1 MSPCLD
7 GRYRST
13 QSAAISDTGTF
24 ATTSFRNNSSS
35 SGVQRTFLFFDTR
48 RSLISPSPSARARP
62 GGGDFGGATEA
73 AKGSR
78 GSDPRLLGL
87 TMGWLLDRTLGSD
100 PVHQGSSMPEGQT
113 NPQLHNTIPQQVRQI
128 ETA

>member
-62 GGGDFGGATEA
+62 GGGGFGGATEA
-73 AKGSR
+73 AIVLHAASR
-78 GSDPRLLGL
+78 CSWRSTVLPCHYRL
-87 TMGWLLDRTLGSD
+87 TTRTLLSAVT
-100 PVHQGSSMPEGQT
+100 VHRLNVGASVDICSTPGCT
-113 NPQLHNTIPQQVRQI
+113 PIFV
-128 ETA
+128 